1 MYRYNFFITHLIYQF
16 IKRNYNIFYCITP
29 FFLWTHQR
37 TTTNENLQT
46 KKMHPRDADAFLK
59 FNVQASQLS
68 SDNFLATV
76 DVDARNGWLAVELL
90 TVEVV
95 PLVALAVNTNC
106 ADCAGVILGNSHI
119 NCTVEVS
126 QN

>member
-16 IKRNYNIFYCITP
+16 IKRNYNIFYCITH
-29 FFLWTHQR
+29 FFLWTHQL
-37 TTTNENLQT
+37 TTTKRKPTNE
-46 KKMHPRDADAFLK
+46 KMHPHGADAFLK
-59 FNVQASQLS
+59 FNVQLSQLLNN
-68 SDNFLATV
+68 DFLVTV
-76 DVDARNGWLAVELL
+76 DVDARSCWLAVELL